1 MHGTDSVM
9 ETSMTRT
16 QTNQFRERLRAL
28 AVRLGGTVA
37 GLEEGVRT
45 PTGGQSAGGLSNAPL
60 HLGDVGTDAFNQE
73 LDATLL
79 ENETFIRDEVA
90 GALDRLNRG
99 TFGRCE
105 NCGRDIVLE
114 RLDAL
119 PYTRYCTSCA
129 SRLHAGLA
137 VNVNDG
143 RPDTWLGTPG
153 HEGFAQAG
161 SPQRIVGKD
170 LGGRT
175 SDKHAAGTP
184 GGGSASGGL
193 AGSNIGR
200 GAPREAILENAMG
213 GGRSGADADS
223 GDEDEDAP
231 EAFSGRAGGAVGG
244 TPANKRAKGGQSATP
259 KETPNQRPSK
269 SKKRK
274 SR

>member
-1 MHGTDSVM
+1 
-9 ETSMTRT
+9 MTRS
-16 QTNQFRERLRAL
+16 QTNGFRERLRAL
-28 AVRLGGTVA
+28 SVRLGGTVA
-37 GLEEGVRT
+37 RLEEGVRT

-79 ENETFIRDEVA
+79 ENESFIRDEVA
-90 GALDRLNRG
+90 GALERLNRG

-105 NCGRDIVLE
+105 NCGRDIMIE

-119 PYTRYCTSCA
+119 PYTRYCTRCA
-129 SRLHAGLA
+129 AKLQSGLA

-143 RPDTWLGTPG
+143 RPDSWLGPPG

-161 SPQRIVGKD
+161 SPRRVVGKD

-200 GAPREAILENAMG
+200 GSPHEAILENAMG
-213 GGRSGADADS
+213 GGRPADDADR
-223 GDEDEDAP
+223 GDEDEVAP

-244 TPANKRAKGGQSATP
+244 TPANKRAKGGQSTSP
-259 KETPNQRPSK
+259 KRSSNQRPSK